1 MFTGIIEHL
10 ALVEEIKKNPAD
22 KDNNKENLKRYHTE
36 IVINLNKFKELKIGD
51 SIAINGVCLT
61 IAKINKGN
69 VSFQAIDE
77 TIKKTGLSSI
87 KKGEKVN
94 IERSLKVGG
103 RLEGHFVLGHVDTI
117 GIIKKIEKK
126 NKESKLTVEIKDK
139 QLAHLVVHKGSIAID
154 GISLTV
160 VKVLKNIIEIAII
173 PHTLENT
180 TIGLKKP
187 GDIVN
192 IEVDVLA
199 RYIFGIY
206 QKSGNNKKNSK
217 LY

>member
-22 KDNNKENLKRYHTE
+22 KDNSKENLKRYHTE
-36 IVINLNKFKELKIGD
+36 IVINLDKFKGLKIGD

-61 IAKINKGN
+61 IAKINKGK

-77 TIKKTGLSSI
+77 TIKKTGLSSL

-94 IERSLKVGG
+94 IERSLKVDG

-126 NKESKLTVEIKDK
+126 NKESKLTLEIKDK
-139 QLAHLVVHKGSIAID
+139 QLVQLVVQKGSIAID

-187 GDIVN
+187 GDLVN

-199 RYIFGIY
+199 RYISKIY
-206 QKSGNNKKNSK
+206 QKFGNNKKNSK

>member
-36 IVINLNKFKELKIGD
+36 IVINLDKFKGLKIGD

-61 IAKINKGN
+61 IAKINKGK

-77 TIKKTGLSSI
+77 TIKKTGLSSL

-94 IERSLKVGG
+94 IERSLKVDG

-126 NKESKLTVEIKDK
+126 NKESKLTLEIKDK
-139 QLAHLVVHKGSIAID
+139 QLVQLVVQKGSIAID

-187 GDIVN
+187 GDLVN

-199 RYIFGIY
+199 RYISNIY
-206 QKSGNNKKNSK
+206 QKFGNNKKNSK